1 MRTTAYSQVL
11 DRGINEAAAAEIL
24 GVSVDTLRRMGKR
37 DEGPKRRKVSPRR
50 VTYSE
55 RECYAYRDASAS

>member
-1 MRTTAYSQVL
+1 MRTTAISPVL

-37 DEGPKRRKVSPRR
+37 QEGPARRRVSPKR
-50 VTYSE
+50 VIYSE
-55 RECYAYRDASAS
+55 RECYEYREACPS